1 MKGTYTATVDR
12 IVDGETAV
20 ILVEDGKDV
29 IEQFDIPA
37 DQLPEEASG
46 EGSVLTVEI
55 IDGTIVDMRY
65 DAESTD
71 QRSQSAQNRIN
82 RLSKRLSDRDDS

>member
-1 MKGTYTATVDR
+1 MNGTYTATVDR

-37 DQLPEEASG
+37 DQLPEDASG

-55 IDGTIVDMRY
+55 VDDTIVNMQY

-71 QRSQSAQNRIN
+71 QRQQAAQDRLDRLSN
-82 RLSKRLSDRDDS
+82 RLRDRDDL

>member
-1 MKGTYTATVDR
+1 MNGTYTATVDR

-20 ILVEDGKDV
+20 ILVEDDRDV

-37 DQLPEEASG
+37 DQLPEEAAG

-55 IDGTIVDMRY
+55 TD
-65 DAESTD
+65 DAIMELQYNAEATD
-71 QRSQSAQNRIN
+71 RRRQTSQD
-82 RLSKRLSDRDDS
+82 RLDSLSSRLSDRTDS